1 MTIVLRPA
9 YPGDA
14 ELMHRVSLQA
24 WTGRVAANSSL
35 YRETIEYVAGLLS
48 AGGGFLLWVGDE
60 LAGSVRYF
68 PVARQPLSWE
78 IKRLGVIAAHRGQGL
93 GALLMDAVHEQARS
107 EAVQVLQLGIRADQP
122 RLVSFYEQLGY
133 ALDDAVTLSAQ
144 NPHTIAAITM
154 SRRLVK

>member
-1 MTIVLRPA
+1 MNVELRPA
-9 YPGDA
+9 GPGDA

-35 YRETIEYVAGLLS
+35 YRETVDYVASVLR

-68 PVARQPLSWE
+68 PVAQQPLSWE

-93 GALLMDAVHEQARS
+93 GARLMDTVHAQARS
-107 EAVQVLQLGIRADQP
+107 QGVQRLQLGIRADQP
-122 RLVSFYEQLGY
+122 RLVAFYEQLGY
-133 ALDDAVTLSAQ
+133 VLDDAVTLSAQ
-144 NPHTIAAITM
+144 NPLTVAAITM
-154 SRRLVK
+154 SRRLM